1 MSFTCSSVSLQEWR
15 SEVASL
21 WFRSNPLQQPTPC
34 ANYQLTSSRDND
46 TSLALSRQGLMS
58 NTHKQARRL
67 SEYPLEDTSADDSL
81 VRIRDGVRPDPGV
94 DGMKTTS
101 QIALFYYVDDGF
113 KGRRLSQLFQHT
125 VALVLRCR
133 GAERVALALARS
145 RSMLVF
151 WYDETRSSLPCLSR
165 LLTSP

>member
-1 MSFTCSSVSLQEWR
+1 
-15 SEVASL
+15 
-21 WFRSNPLQQPTPC
+21 
-34 ANYQLTSSRDND
+34 
-46 TSLALSRQGLMS
+46 MS

-81 VRIRDGVRPDPGV
+81 VRIRDGVPGV

-125 VALVLRCR
+125 VALRCR

-151 WYDETRSSLPCLSR
+151 WEV
-165 LLTSP
+165 